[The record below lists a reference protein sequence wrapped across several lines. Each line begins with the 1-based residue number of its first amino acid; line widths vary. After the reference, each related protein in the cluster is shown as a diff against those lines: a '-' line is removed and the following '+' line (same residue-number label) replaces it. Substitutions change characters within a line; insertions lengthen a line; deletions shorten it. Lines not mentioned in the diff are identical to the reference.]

1 MGAWAIGTFAT
12 ERAEAKDAPEA
23 AAVSRAAAAPF
34 SPGGV
39 LALQRAIGNRGVGAL
54 LQRVAYTPGSKHD
67 HTPSGKWADVQKNP
81 NGLRDRCKR
90 AGPASRIATTIAA
103 APRLSSQGRR
113 PRRACASDRGVQAMI
128 ETRMPSP
135 WPTTGKWATDFKVE
149 QSDYVDQDLRFA
161 FGAIDRLDIEVDF
174 DAKTITGWFQ
184 DRYEWHPVYAGLY
197 KKWPDDDARE
207 TNCVHAA
214 LVELQSGTAADY
226 WMKGEATVPLSV
238 LSAGAAKKKSGG
250 WF

>member
-1 MGAWAIGTFAT
+1 MCANSSPQTVVDLAIWAKFDDKPIAKEHLDWYLTKGKGADLKEDDNI
-12 ERAEAKDAPEA
+12 EKM
-23 AAVSRAAAAPF
+23 
-34 SPGGV
+34 
-39 LALQRAIGNRGVGAL
+39 
-54 LQRVAYTPGSKHD
+54 
-67 HTPSGKWADVQKNP
+67 
-81 NGLRDRCKR
+81 LR
-90 AGPASRIATTIAA
+90 T
-103 APRLSSQGRR
+103 
-113 PRRACASDRGVQAMI
+113 DRGIQAMI

-135 WPTTGKWATDFKVE
+135 WPATGKWATDFKVE

-161 FGAIDRLDIEVDF
+161 FGAIDRLDVEIDF

-197 KKWPDDDARE
+197 KKFPDDDARE

-238 LSAGAAKKKSGG
+238 LTAGSASKKPGG